1 MNNQT
6 AQSILKSWPEDSR
19 EAAQLV
25 IDKYGEPDEVTE
37 TMLIWHNNAPWVK
50 TIATRKAHEHLFPV
64 PHIDAVEQYIRYQV
78 PAEKMAELTR
88 YDGSVMY
95 RRTEGL
101 LSARC
106 HDEEANF
113 LALNLAHAIITGE
126 KTADEARQAYLQSMK
141 DFRAGKPTPLM
152 ERLTFQP
159 RSDAAD
165 PDHQLASKE
174 EMEAIEKQNT

>member
-6 AQSILKSWPEDSR
+6 AHDILKNWPQDSQ
-19 EAAQLV
+19 EAVQLV
-25 IDKYGEPDEVTE
+25 IDKYGEPDEATE
-37 TMLIWHNNAPWVK
+37 SMLIWHNNGPWVK
-50 TIATRKAHEHLFPV
+50 TVATRQAHEHLFPI
-64 PHIDAVEQYIRYQV
+64 PHIDAVEQFIRYKV
-78 PAEKMAELTR
+78 PAEKMTELTR
-88 YDGSVMY
+88 YDGSVTY

-126 KTADEARQAYLQSMK
+126 KTANEARQAYLQSMK
-141 DFRAGKPTPLM
+141 DYRAGKPTPLM

-159 RSDAAD
+159 QSDATD
-165 PDHQLASKE
+165 PDQQLASQE
-174 EMEAIEKQNT
+174 EMEAIEKQNS